1 ASRGLGK
8 WHVETVGKRRT
19 ELAEDVLSSF
29 YQMRDIIG
37 EIRSP
42 PPGDLLPFVV
52 QVHRD
57 ESDSGTLK
65 RMKDAY
71 NEQLARYNE
80 HRKLIADLMA
90 KNYRMKAVFGSDAG
104 KPFAI
109 LRKVFS
115 RITGSAHNLINAV
128 GHPEAQN
135 VPEALASWERDIWWW
150 RTKGD

>member
-1 ASRGLGK
+1 LWAAWTASRGLGK

-71 NEQLARYNE
+71 NEPIARYNE
-80 HRKLIADLMA
+80 HRKLIADLIVCPLDQRA
-90 KNYRMKAVFGSDAG
+90 GEEISEPEREGQRFQICHYLVSLKNFQVHQLLNGD
-104 KPFAI
+104 
-109 LRKVFS
+109 
-115 RITGSAHNLINAV
+115 RIREYA
-128 GHPEAQN
+128 
-135 VPEALASWERDIWWW
+135 
-150 RTKGD
+150 